1 MPVVE
6 INYVAV
12 LVAALV
18 FMAVGFVWYS
28 LAVFGKIWMREVGL
42 TTNDVKKGPAG
53 PGYAVATVAAL
64 VQAYVLA
71 HFIDYTNASTW
82 VDGLTTGLWIGV
94 GFVAM
99 AIAANYV
106 FARRSAMLWMI
117 DSGYFI
123 VSLAISGALLAVW
136 S

>member
-1 MPVVE
+1 MPVTE

-12 LVAALV
+12 LVAALI
-18 FMAVGFVWYS
+18 FMVVGFVWYS
-28 LAVFGKIWMREVGL
+28 LPVFGKSWMKEVGL
-42 TTNDVKKGPAG
+42 RKEELNGGSATSYALVTLAG
-53 PGYAVATVAAL
+53 L

-71 HFIDYTNASTW
+71 HFIYYAGATTLLT
-82 VDGLTTGLWIGV
+82 GLTTGLWIGV
-94 GFVAM
+94 GFTAM

-123 VSLAISGALLAVW
+123 VSLAFAGAVLAVMR
-136 S
+136 

>member
-1 MPVVE
+1 MPVAE

-18 FMAVGFVWYS
+18 FMAVGFVWYA
-28 LAVFGKIWMREVGL
+28 LPVFGKIWAKEV
-42 TTNDVKKGPAG
+42 DMKESDMKQGPAG
-53 PGYAVATVAAL
+53 SGYAIAMGAGL
-64 VQAYVLA
+64 VQTYVLA
-71 HFIDYTNASTW
+71 HFVNYTNASTW
-82 VDGLTTGLWIGV
+82 VEGLTTGLWIGV

-106 FARRSAMLWMI
+106 FARRSVMLWMI

-123 VSLAISGALLAVW
+123 VSLAIAGAILAIW
-136 S
+136 Q

>member
-1 MPVVE
+1 MPVAD
-6 INYVAV
+6 INFVAV
-12 LVAALV
+12 LVAALI
-18 FMAVGFVWYS
+18 FMAVGFVWYA
-28 LAVFGKIWMREVGL
+28 LPVFGKIWMKEVGL
-42 TTNDVKKGPAG
+42 NESDLKKGPG
-53 PGYAVATVAAL
+53 SGYAIAMAAGF

-71 HFIDYTNASTW
+71 HFIDYTNAVTW
-82 VDGLTTGLWIGV
+82 TDGFTTGLWIGV

-117 DSGYFI
+117 DAGYFI
-123 VSLAISGALLAVW
+123 VALGLSGAVLAVW